1 MLAVRFGDVH
11 PGISARTLNRY
22 GEVIYLEKELEAKG
36 AGKSFC
42 DGQTS
47 ATPPEHAYDKDG
59 MFLFDDKKTADDF
72 SRALR
77 ESLEDLIPEGTD
89 GPVWLNEPR
98 KQFDVAPLLLFMAS
112 TYAVTDSQSD
122 TAINAAINYFGYL
135 PDEEEL
141 GDWVKENR
149 DFDLSE

>member
-59 MFLFDDKKTADDF
+59 MFIFDDKKMANDF

-77 ESLEDLIPEGTD
+77 ENLEDLIPEGVD
-89 GPVWLNEPR
+89 PPVWAGQPR
-98 KQFDVAPLLLFMAS
+98 MQFNIAPLLLLLVGK
-112 TYAVTDSQSD
+112 YDITDSQAD
-122 TAINAAINYFGYL
+122 TAVNEAIQYFGYM
-135 PDEEEL
+135 PDEDEL
-141 GDWVKENR
+141 EDWLSENR
-149 DFDLSE
+149 DFDLNE